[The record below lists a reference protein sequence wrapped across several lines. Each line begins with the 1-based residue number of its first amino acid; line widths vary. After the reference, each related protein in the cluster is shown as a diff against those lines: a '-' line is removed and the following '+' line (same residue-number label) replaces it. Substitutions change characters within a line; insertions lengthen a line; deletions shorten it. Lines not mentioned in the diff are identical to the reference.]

1 MCCGWGRSRHR
12 GCFCCSSVRFVP
24 DVVVVLL
31 HVVLRIVLVVVV
43 IVAVLV
49 VAAAVLVC
57 YCWARCRHRR

>member
-12 GCFCCSSVRFVP
+12 GCFCCRSLRFVP
-24 DVVVVLL
+24 DVVVLL
-31 HVVLRIVLVVVV
+31 LVVLRVVLVVVV

-49 VAAAVLVC
+49 VAAAAVLVC